1 MKEGLIEEIEA
12 GNEFKSLSQTPLP
25 KVAAL
30 SFPIV
35 Y

>member
-1 MKEGLIEEIEA
+1 MKEGLIVEAEA

-25 KVAAL
+25 NVAAL
-30 SFPIV
+30 SFHTV